1 MPVLAYF
8 ELRHSGEA
16 NQLRREA
23 NDFRAAA
30 NRLQNRVAELE
41 EEMTRHLAQIATN
54 TQRPVSQA
62 ERRAEILRRH
72 LGARAAVSEGQG
84 V

>member
-8 ELRHSGEA
+8 ELRHSGEE
-16 NQLRREA
+16 NQLRRDA

-54 TQRPVSQA
+54 TQRAVSQA